1 MSKVVPD
8 IDMEALNV
16 DRATKEL
23 PGQLLNHIELLW
35 TENQKLRAEN
45 QELKDEI
52 ARLKGHKGKPDI
64 KPNRPSES
72 KDQQKNRLQA
82 QLDSAKE
89 KQPRPKRLGIDREE
103 TINCDRS
110 NLPKDLR
117 HRGYRSVVIQNILF
131 QRDNILYRL
140 ERLYSE
146 STKTL
151 YEAAL
156 PRELQQQRYGSEL
169 RAFVIMLYFE
179 LRVPQEKILKLL
191 QSQGR
196 VISAGEISNILVHK
210 HLEEFSAER
219 QAVLKAGLAST
230 SYQHIDDTSM
240 RVDGENHYV
249 MTLCNPYYTSFFTN
263 RRKKNRETVRLLL
276 SGLENSGQCIATSV
290 AQPDII
296 NQQLGDYIKILVR
309 DDAGQF
315 SQLTTHRAL
324 CWIHEAR
331 LYEKRASLS

>member
-1 MSKVVPD
+1 
-8 IDMEALNV
+8 
-16 DRATKEL
+16 
-23 PGQLLNHIELLW
+23 
-35 TENQKLRAEN
+35 
-45 QELKDEI
+45 
-52 ARLKGHKGKPDI
+52 
-64 KPNRPSES
+64 
-72 KDQQKNRLQA
+72 
-82 QLDSAKE
+82 
-89 KQPRPKRLGIDREE
+89 
-103 TINCDRS
+103 
-110 NLPKDLR
+110 
-117 HRGYRSVVIQNILF
+117 LF

-263 RRKKNRETVRLLL
+263 RRKK
-276 SGLENSGQCIATSV
+276 I
-290 AQPDII
+290 
-296 NQQLGDYIKILVR
+296 
-309 DDAGQF
+309 
-315 SQLTTHRAL
+315 
-324 CWIHEAR
+324 
-331 LYEKRASLS
+331 EKR